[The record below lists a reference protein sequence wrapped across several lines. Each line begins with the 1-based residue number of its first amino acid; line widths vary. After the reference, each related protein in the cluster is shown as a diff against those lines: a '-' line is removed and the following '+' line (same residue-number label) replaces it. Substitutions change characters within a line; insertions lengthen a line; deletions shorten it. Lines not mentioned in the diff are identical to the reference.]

1 MSKETGKLEKLFTV
15 RDQVQGF
22 IDKLERLKV
31 DGSIAGEQYENARRE
46 YDQRLNPVDLE
57 IIQIKDILQKQLETI
72 EKNIEICTFELD
84 RLDTKFKVGEL
95 PEVRFQNQSEK
106 MRQKIERLRH
116 SAKELTGLIEAKSMG
131 DLGRSNPERENPV
144 PKQYSLHTVRITRD
158 KLNRLFERTKTISS
172 KLLSEMNSFAA
183 ARNIK
188 LPGKSLLFV
197 VAGVLVVLII
207 IVVLVTTS
215 TRIIEIKVPINIT
228 GANNI
233 GSLHFELIYDRETLT
248 PISVQRG
255 TLTGDAL
262 FSYSIDTPGDVIVGM
277 VSSKGISGDGPL
289 ATIIFRTTGKGKA
302 NQVLSVENTAAYDSN
317 SLQEIISSTISG
329 SFKSGDNSF
338 IPPSIQLGT
347 R

>member
-22 IDKLERLKV
+22 IDKLERLKS
-31 DGSIAGEQYENARRE
+31 DGSIAGEQYENARRGYE
-46 YDQRLNPVDLE
+46 QRLNPVDLE
-57 IIQIKDILQKQLETI
+57 IIQIKDMLQKQLETI

-95 PEVRFQNQSEK
+95 SEVRFQNQAEK

-116 SAKELTGLIEAKSMG
+116 SAKELTGLIEAKSLG
-131 DLGRSNPERENPV
+131 DLGRSNAEPENPV
-144 PKQYSLHTVRITRD
+144 PKQYSLNKRGFARD
-158 KLNRLFERTKTISS
+158 KLDRLFERTKIVSS
-172 KLLSEMNSFAA
+172 KLLSEINSFAA
-183 ARNIK
+183 TRNIK
-188 LPGKSLLFV
+188 LSGKALPFV
-197 VAGVLVVLII
+197 AAGVLVVLIV
-207 IVVLVTTS
+207 IVVLITTS
-215 TRIIEIKVPINIT
+215 TRIVEIKLPINIT

-233 GSLHFELIYDRETLT
+233 GSLHFELIYDREALT
-248 PISVQRG
+248 PVSVQRG
-255 TLTGDAL
+255 ALTGDAL

-302 NQVLSVENTAAYDSN
+302 NQVLSVENTAAFDS
-317 SLQEIISSTISG
+317 STLQEIIPSVTSG

-338 IPPSIQLGT
+338 VPPSIQLGT